1 MTRSKHSGESLIGRG
16 GTRSS
21 VNRAK
26 LVRPYALTALFRR
39 HSPEAEIVPHQVLE
53 IDFQMKSP
61 TKNKITG
68 EPAWLPGRL
77 QSSRRTQMGK
87 AKRTRISQRMSQ
99 HIMQLKLAL
108 PIMASEAKPIK
119 MICL

>member
-39 HSPEAEIVPHQVLE
+39 HSLEAEIVPHQVLK

-77 QSSRRTQMGK
+77 QSNRRTQMGK

-99 HIMQLKLAL
+99 HIMQLKLA
-108 PIMASEAKPIK
+108 
-119 MICL
+119 